1 MEFYDKIFTIMY
13 GPKLLIKKH
22 AVTQVNYTITQ
33 EIYLL
38 RINQLKTNV
47 QNEICIQFE
56 KNIQFNH

>member
-13 GPKLLIKKH
+13 GLKLLIKKH

-38 RINQLKTNV
+38 RINQLKMYRMKYAYNLKK
-47 QNEICIQFE
+47 I
-56 KNIQFNH
+56 